1 MHIVHGQAIGFHCF
15 IFVSNDEIEW
25 SSLISTGNEFL
36 KETLPLRTEFTG
48 GITSSGFDCKPMVL
62 SLFTNTIAK
71 LLTFIQT

>member
-1 MHIVHGQAIGFHCF
+1 MQIVHGHAIGFHYF

-25 SSLISTGNEFL
+25 SSLISTGNKFL

-48 GITSSGFDCKPMVL
+48 GITSSGFDRKSMVL

-71 LLTFIQT
+71 LLTFNQT